1 MMLETTR
8 VLLVD
13 DEAQFLETL
22 GQRLALRGFPVLT
35 AASGLEALEVLS
47 REAIDVVV
55 LDVFMPGMNGIAAL
69 KRIKQEHPGA
79 EVILLTAHANLEASL
94 DGMALGAYDYLTKPI
109 KIDKLIEKIKAAH
122 AHGGQPQTEGRDET
136 FSEKM
141 QQSIVAADRLASLGT
156 LAAGV
161 AHEINNPLA
170 IISEATGWLQGKVN
184 AEPELSE
191 RLRDHF
197 LLALGKIASSVDR
210 ARKISQGLLNYAR
223 RTDAII
229 QETDLRDLVAEVVE
243 LTKKTASS
251 AGAQVSIETL
261 TARPV
266 IWVDPYQLRQ
276 VLLNLCTN
284 ALQAVKAGGWV
295 KLIIDG
301 DEDQAAITVQD
312 NGVGI
317 PPENLERIFEP
328 FFTTKPSDQGTG
340 LGLSVSRGIAEKL
353 GGRIEV
359 QSRLGE
365 GSSFKV
371 ILPRQAAAQT
381 D

>member
-1 MMLETTR
+1 LEAIR
-8 VLLVD
+8 ILLVD

-22 GQRLALRGFPVLT
+22 GQRLTLRGFSVLT
-35 AASGLEALEVLS
+35 AGSGLEALETLS
-47 REAIDVVV
+47 RAPVDVVV
-55 LDVFMPGMNGIAAL
+55 LDVFMPGMNGIATL
-69 KRIKQEHPGA
+69 KRIKQDHPGV

-109 KIDKLIEKIKAAH
+109 KIDKLIDKINQAHTHGRKPQQAA
-122 AHGGQPQTEGRDET
+122 QDET

-141 QQSIVAADRLASLGT
+141 QQSIMAADRLASLGT

-170 IISEATGWLQGKVN
+170 IIAEATGWLQSKVN
-184 AEPELSE
+184 AEPEISE

-197 LLALGKIASSVDR
+197 LLALGKITSSVDR
-210 ARKISQGLLNYAR
+210 ARRISRGLLNYAR

-229 QETDLRDLVAEVVE
+229 QEVDLRELAAEVVE
-243 LTKKTASS
+243 LTKKTASNT
-251 AGAQVSIETL
+251 GAQVSIETL
-261 TARPV
+261 TDKPV

-284 ALQAVKAGGWV
+284 ALQAVKQGGWV

-301 DEDQAAITVQD
+301 GEDTAWITIQD
-312 NGVGI
+312 NGIGI

-340 LGLSVSRGIAEKL
+340 LGLSVSRGIVEKL
-353 GGRIEV
+353 GGKIDVE
-359 QSRLGE
+359 SRLGE
-365 GSSFKV
+365 GTSFTV
-371 ILPRQAAAQT
+371 TLPRQAAQAN
-381 D
+381 